1 MRDTKSLVWLS
12 LPLMIL
18 MAGYASGAMLT
29 PAAFTAPPA
38 EGASGILGSDRTG
51 FPIPVRSQGPQSR
64 MGPLA
69 DTPRPAAGPQ
79 PSLTATSAP
88 ACAEDG
94 VVRSG
99 SAAGAEGF
107 TIPFQVYLPPCYEK
121 QTSVSYPVLYL
132 ISPDETAWLRYGR
145 VAETANWMIHT
156 GEISPFIV
164 VTPRIDFYRVD
175 TLFADCADMLVPYVD
190 AHFRTLTDRRHRAVA
205 GGSGAGDMASCLA
218 FMYPDLFE
226 NAGAFAG
233 GWCLD
238 RQDLIDAMPAGQ
250 RPRVFMDTGDRDTA
264 TVHSMPLWAKV
275 LAENGFHFV
284 LNIGPGDHSLE
295 YWSSNLEMYLRW
307 WAAAW

>member
-1 MRDTKSLVWLS
+1 MRGSKSLIWLS
-12 LPLMIL
+12 LPLMML
-18 MAGYASGAMLT
+18 MAGWSVLT
-29 PAAFTAPPA
+29 PTASTAP
-38 EGASGILGSDRTG
+38 S
-51 FPIPVRSQGPQSR
+51 
-64 MGPLA
+64 A
-69 DTPRPAAGPQ
+69 DTPYPAASPQ
-79 PSLTATSAP
+79 LSLIATATP

-94 VVRSG
+94 VIRNG
-99 SAAGAEGF
+99 SAVGTDGF
-107 TIPFQVYLPPCYEK
+107 TIPFQIYLPPRYEE

-132 ISPDETAWLRYGR
+132 LSGDETAWFRYGK
-145 VAETANWMIHT
+145 VAETANRMIHT

-175 TLFADCADMLVPYVD
+175 TLFADCADSLVPYID
-190 AHFRTLTDRRHRAVA
+190 AHFRALTDRRHRAVA

-218 FMYPDLFE
+218 FMYPDRFE

-250 RPRVFMDTGDRDTA
+250 RPRVFMDTGDRDSA
-264 TVHSMPLWAKV
+264 TVHSMPLWAQV

-295 YWSSNLEMYLRW
+295 YWSSNLGMYLRW
-307 WAAAW
+307 WAQNW